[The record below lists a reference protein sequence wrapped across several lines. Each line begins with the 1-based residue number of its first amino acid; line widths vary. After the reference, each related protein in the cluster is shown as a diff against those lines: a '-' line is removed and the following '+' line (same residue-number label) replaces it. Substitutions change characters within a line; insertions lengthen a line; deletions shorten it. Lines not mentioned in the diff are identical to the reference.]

1 MSGWFLLVP
10 AAVLGGF
17 AVFLWHRL
25 AVAPQW
31 ATWVR
36 WVVAVVLAALLALML
51 ASFDVW
57 GGTFT
62 PAQMRPWVWV
72 GTAFMASCLYL
83 FLGLIPV
90 WLASVVI
97 WLVRWRHDHGAVG
110 RRRLNRVAVP
120 VVVAVAVGAT
130 GYGAW
135 EAAHPT
141 ITRVEASSPDLP
153 QQFDGLR
160 VALVSDLHAGA
171 VRSAAF
177 TQEAVDLVNAQEPDL
192 VVIAGD
198 LIDGKAGR
206 YAPEIAPLADLEAP
220 LGVYAT
226 TGNHEMYRDTANW
239 LRAFDAI
246 GLQMLRNRSVPLERD
261 GATITLAGVHDL
273 EGEGEWAP
281 DVDAA
286 LAGSDPAGYTMFV
299 AHQPR
304 QAFALQGRG
313 VDLQMSGHT
322 HGGQMW
328 PLRYLVPLQQPVLD
342 GLEVVAGTPVLTSR
356 GVGAWG
362 PAIRVLARP
371 EVPIVTLRRS

>member
-1 MSGWFLLVP
+1 MSGWALLVL
-10 AAVLGGF
+10 AVVLGGF
-17 AVFLWHRL
+17 AFFLWHRV

-36 WVVAVVLAALLALML
+36 WVLAALIAALIALML
-51 ASFDVW
+51 ASFDAW

-62 PAQMRPWVWV
+62 PAQMRPWVWL
-72 GTAFMASCLYL
+72 GSAFMASYLYL
-83 FLGLIPV
+83 FLGLVPV

-97 WLVRWRHDHGAVG
+97 WFVRWRHDHGAIG
-110 RRRLNRVAVP
+110 RRRLNRFAAP
-120 VVVAVAVGAT
+120 LVVAVAVGAT

-135 EAAHPT
+135 EAANPT
-141 ITRVEASSPDLP
+141 VTQVEASSPDLP
-153 QQFDGLR
+153 EEFDGLR

-171 VRSAAF
+171 VRSADF
-177 TQEAVDLVNAQEPDL
+177 TREAVDLVNAQEPDL

-198 LIDGKAGR
+198 LIDGKADR

-286 LAGSDPAGYTMFV
+286 LAGSDPAGYTMLV

-304 QAFALQGRG
+304 QAFALEGRD
-313 VDLQMSGHT
+313 VDLQLSGHT

-328 PLRYLVPLQQPVLD
+328 PLNHLVPLQQPMLD
-342 GLEVVAGTPVLTSR
+342 GLAVVAGTPVVTSR